1 MAGAVL
7 LLVVVLARLT
17 PLRRADGRLYA
28 VGLGLW
34 ALGRGFVAS
43 TWRDPNVLGQLN
55 AEQLICL
62 SVATASLGAAVVV
75 TIARRRARVPGRV
88 P

>member
-1 MAGAVL
+1 
-7 LLVVVLARLT
+7 
-17 PLRRADGRLYA
+17 
-28 VGLGLW
+28 
-34 ALGRGFVAS
+34 VAS